1 MCDTE
6 SKGRTNIVFFKHI
19 CKISRTFAPIFKKR
33 RKIMEQHP
41 IKINKVQIRNLQM
54 EDYAQLSQSFT
65 RVYTDGSDV
74 FWTRDQ
80 IQKLITIFPEG
91 QIVTVVDDKIV
102 GCALSIIVDYDKVK
116 NDHTYAQVT
125 GKETFNTHNPK
136 GNILYGIE
144 VFIHPEYRGLRLARR
159 MYEYRKELCETL
171 NLKAIM
177 FGGRIPNYH
186 KYADKMRPKEYISR
200 VRQREIYDPVLTF
213 QLSNDFHVRKVMTN
227 YLPNDEESKH
237 YACLLQWDNIYY
249 QAPTQEYISPK
260 TTVRVGLVQW
270 QMRSYKTLDDLFEQV
285 EFFVDAVS
293 DYKSDFVLF
302 PEYFNAPL
310 MSKYNDKGES
320 QAIRG
325 LAKYT
330 EEIRER
336 FINLAISYNINI
348 ITGSMPYMKEDGM
361 LYNVGFLCRR
371 DGTYEMYEKIHVTP
385 DEIKSW
391 GLSGGK
397 TVKTFD
403 TDCARIGIQICYDVE
418 FPELSRLMADQG
430 MQILFVP
437 FLTDTQNAYSR
448 VRVCAQARAI
458 ENECF
463 VVIAG
468 SVGNLPR
475 VHNMDIQYAQSGVF
489 TPCDFAFPTDG
500 KRAEATPNT
509 EMILVSDVD
518 LDLLN
523 ELHTYGSVRN
533 LKDRRKDIYEVKWH

>member
-1 MCDTE
+1 
-6 SKGRTNIVFFKHI
+6 
-19 CKISRTFAPIFKKR
+19 
-33 RKIMEQHP
+33 MEQHP
-41 IKINKVQIRNLQM
+41 IKINKVQIRNLQI
-54 EDYAQLSQSFT
+54 EDYVQLSQSFT
-65 RVYTDGSDV
+65 RVYSDGSDV
-74 FWTRDQ
+74 FWTREQ
-80 IQKLITIFPEG
+80 IQKLIKIFPEG

-144 VFIHPEYRGLRLARR
+144 VFIHPGYRGLRLARR

-186 KYADKMRPKEYISR
+186 KYADKMRPKEYIER

-249 QAPTQEYISPK
+249 QPPTQEYISPK

-270 QMRSYKTLDDLFEQV
+270 QMRGYRTIDDLFEQI

-293 DYKSDFVLF
+293 GYKSDFILF

-310 MSKYNDKGES
+310 MAEFNNLSES

-325 LAKYT
+325 LAGYT
-330 EEIRER
+330 DEIRDR
-336 FINLAISYNINI
+336 FLQLAISYNINI
-348 ITGSMPYMKEDGM
+348 ITGSMPLQRDGN

-371 DGTYEMYEKIHVTP
+371 DGSYEMYEKIHVTP
-385 DEIKSW
+385 DETKSW
-391 GLSGGK
+391 GLSGGSML
-397 TVKTFD
+397 KTFD
-403 TDCARIGIQICYDVE
+403 TDCAKIGVLICYDVE
-418 FPELSRLMADQG
+418 FPELSRIMADQG

-437 FLTDTQNAYSR
+437 YLTDTQNAYSR

-500 KRAEATPNT
+500 RRAEATPNT

-518 LDLLN
+518 LDLLS
-523 ELHTYGSVRN
+523 ELHTYGGVRN
-533 LKDRRKDIYEVKWH
+533 LKDRRRDLYEVRFKR

>member
-1 MCDTE
+1 
-6 SKGRTNIVFFKHI
+6 
-19 CKISRTFAPIFKKR
+19 
-33 RKIMEQHP
+33 MEHTH
-41 IKINKVQIRNLQM
+41 KINKVEVRPLLLS
-54 EDYAQLSQSFT
+54 DYKQLSQSFK
-65 RVYTDGSDV
+65 RVYSEGSDI
-74 FWTRDQ
+74 FWTREQ
-80 IQKLITIFPEG
+80 IEKLNTIFPEG
-91 QIVTVVDDKIV
+91 QIVTVVDNKIV
-102 GCALSIIVDYDKVK
+102 GCALSIVVDYDKVK
-116 NDHTYAQVT
+116 NDHTYASVT
-125 GKETFNTHNPK
+125 GQETFDTHTCK

-144 VFIHPEYRGLRLARR
+144 VFIHPDYRGLRLARR
-159 MYEYRKELCETL
+159 MYDYRKELCESL

-186 KYADKMRPKEYISR
+186 KYAEDLRPKEYIAR
-200 VRQREIYDPVLTF
+200 VRKKEIYDPVLTF

-237 YACLLQWDNIYY
+237 YATLLQWDNIYY
-249 QAPTQEYISPK
+249 TPIQEIIPGK
-260 TTVRVGLVQW
+260 TTIRVGLVQW
-270 QMRSYKTLDDLFEQV
+270 QMRPYKGLDDVFEQV

-293 DYKSDFVLF
+293 DYKSDFILF

-310 MSKYNDKGES
+310 MAKFNHLGES
-320 QAIRG
+320 EAIRE

-330 EEIRER
+330 HEVRER
-336 FINLAISYNINI
+336 FVNLAISYNINI
-348 ITGSMPYMKEDGM
+348 ITGSMPLVKEDG

-371 DGTYEMYEKIHVTP
+371 DGSYETYEKIHITP
-385 DEIKSW
+385 DESKSW
-391 GLSGGK
+391 GLTGGS
-397 TVKTFD
+397 TLQTFE
-403 TDCARIGIQICYDVE
+403 TDCVRIGILICYDVE
-418 FPELSRLMADQG
+418 FPELSRIMADQG

-468 SVGNLPR
+468 CVGNLPR

-523 ELHTYGSVRN
+523 KLHTYGSVRN
-533 LKDRRKDIYEVKWH
+533 LKDRRNDLYEVRLKKK

>member
-1 MCDTE
+1 ME
-6 SKGRTNIVFFKHI
+6 PMH
-19 CKISRTFAPIFKKR
+19 KISKV
-33 RKIMEQHP
+33 KI
-41 IKINKVQIRNLQM
+41 RSLQLD
-54 EDYAQLSQSFT
+54 DYAQLSQSFT
-65 RVYTDGSDV
+65 RTYSDGSDV
-74 FWTRDQ
+74 FWSREQ
-80 IQKLITIFPEG
+80 IEKLITIFPEG
-91 QIVTVVDDKIV
+91 QIVVVVDNKIV
-102 GCALSIIVDYDKVK
+102 GCALSIIVDYDMVK
-116 NDHTYAQVT
+116 NDHTYASVT
-125 GKETFNTHNPK
+125 GQETFNTHNPE

-144 VFIHPEYRGLRLARR
+144 VFIHPEFRGLRLARR
-159 MYEYRKELCETL
+159 MYDYRKELCETL

-177 FGGRIPNYH
+177 FSGRIPNYH
-186 KYADKMRPKEYISR
+186 KYAQDLRPKEYIHKVSKK
-200 VRQREIYDPVLTF
+200 EIFDPVLTF

-227 YLPNDEESKH
+227 YLPNDEESCH

-249 QAPTQEYISPK
+249 QPPTQEFVPQK
-260 TTVRVGLVQW
+260 TTIRLGLVQW
-270 QMRSYKTLDDLFEQV
+270 QMRAYKTIDDVFEQV

-310 MSKYNDKGES
+310 MAKFNHLGES
-320 QAIRG
+320 QAIRE

-330 EEIRER
+330 NEMRKR

-348 ITGSMPYMKEDGM
+348 ITGSMPQLRGND

-371 DGTYEMYEKIHVTP
+371 DGTFDTYEKIHVTP
-385 DEIKSW
+385 DETKSW

-397 TVKTFD
+397 VIKTFD
-403 TDCARIGIQICYDVE
+403 TDCAKIGILICYDVE
-418 FPELSRLMADQG
+418 YPELTRIMADQG
-430 MQILFVP
+430 MQVLFVP
-437 FLTDTQNAYSR
+437 FLTDTQNGYSR
-448 VRVCAQARAI
+448 VRICAQARAI

-500 KRAEATPNT
+500 KCAEATPNT

-518 LDLLN
+518 LNLLN

-533 LKDRRKDIYEVKWH
+533 LKDRRNDLYELKLKK

>member
-1 MCDTE
+1 MYKDKQYLCTVF
-6 SKGRTNIVFFKHI
+6 KIKTRIV
-19 CKISRTFAPIFKKR
+19 
-33 RKIMEQHP
+33 MEQHP
-41 IKINKVQIRNLQM
+41 IKINKVQIRNLQI
-54 EDYAQLSQSFT
+54 EDYTQLSQSFT
-65 RVYTDGSDV
+65 RVYSDGSDV
-74 FWTRDQ
+74 FWTHAQ
-80 IQKLITIFPEG
+80 IKKLISIFPEG

-144 VFIHPEYRGLRLARR
+144 VFIHPGYRGLRLARR

-186 KYADKMRPKEYISR
+186 KYADKMRPKEYIAR

-249 QAPTQEYISPK
+249 QPPTQEYISPK

-325 LAKYT
+325 LAQYT
-330 EEIRER
+330 DEIRER
-336 FINLAISYNINI
+336 FVNLAISYNINI
-348 ITGSMPYMKEDGM
+348 ITGSMPYVKEDGL

-371 DGTYEMYEKIHVTP
+371 DGTYEMYEKMHVTP

-391 GLSGGK
+391 GLNGGRLLN
-397 TVKTFD
+397 TFD
-403 TDCARIGIQICYDVE
+403 TDCA
-418 FPELSRLMADQG
+418 
-430 MQILFVP
+430 
-437 FLTDTQNAYSR
+437 
-448 VRVCAQARAI
+448 
-458 ENECF
+458 
-463 VVIAG
+463 
-468 SVGNLPR
+468 
-475 VHNMDIQYAQSGVF
+475 
-489 TPCDFAFPTDG
+489 
-500 KRAEATPNT
+500 
-509 EMILVSDVD
+509 
-518 LDLLN
+518 DLL
-523 ELHTYGSVRN
+523 
-533 LKDRRKDIYEVKWH
+533 